1 MSETRILLRRD
12 SAQNWFEKNPVLSP
26 GEIGYC
32 TDTRQIKIGNGAANW
47 NDLPHTYNPTY
58 EGTKPYSVLLTNHTF
73 TPILTGANA
82 GKTNILVVGLFPA
95 KVPTNVGV
103 SAYLYVSTTGASSR
117 RLLRKVPV
125 TLNGYYSIGI
135 GFTNIAAADMVY
147 LGEYTVEVLGETQE
161 LIGKYTFTYRP
172 VLNALKLDM
181 FLETDRRA
189 RIHIYNPMTITS
201 GTVVVRRRSDLAQ
214 VGAPIAISNIP
225 PVSGA
230 SFNTVFYDLNAPVA
244 FVDNSDYFCEINY
257 NTANDLYAT
266 SEVVKCSLQKVSAVT
281 FDADENRTMNIQI
294 EDGNLKVQSLSV
306 FPCDSSGSVD
316 TGTTAIGT
324 LLIPGGGLQSENV
337 YTINLSRTLLHEEY
351 YLFQYVYSTE
361 PYNSPPKRFIQ
372 LVTLNDITISSDN
385 SITTSIE
392 FEGSGYN
399 VALTARE
406 GSSTGT
412 VLATISGPVSIFKDS
427 IDPIATYN
435 GSVLNPATSFFT
447 PVVYSDPKPFYAI
460 GFSPFLPYEKNG
472 ILKVTDANKALM
484 LDALL
489 NALHYS
495 YRLRLYPISDI
506 LQLMLETIHTYK
518 ATHTELAKIRI
529 YASVSPIYVTEQ
541 TPIYNYKWI
550 TASSQATLDNLQNR
564 LIKPLLKF
572 GTENIIGVIVGN
584 EDLHRECANPNT
596 SNMRKNYLFNVLVV
610 AINEVREFLLNP
622 EYDSTRIAG
631 TAIKMVPVGIS
642 DAPNEIVFN
651 SKFGEART
659 EALVKLCDFVML
671 NNHPFYDATE
681 YGDAQQWE
689 SNFRSLLTSSTAYIA
704 SLSPPDNPC
713 HCIIGEWGW
722 PSGWEWPVIQ
732 TNVPTPTPTNMIDYS
747 TTPIS
752 LNAKYIGATHP
763 LTPAIQRDW
772 IKRILK
778 TYQSNPTSSG
788 TQRPTM
794 PIDMVYFGFMDNHA
808 ESQPL
813 SKGSYV
819 RTWGLCRVDI
829 QTIEG
834 VDNTQAGHNVAPA
847 DSTTYVAVDGNEEA
861 SSTEI
866 AIYNRR
872 TKITKKHQGINDIA
886 TFLTTN
892 EIPLHITNTAK
903 DLIFRTEYPE
913 VTVTTLPSLTE
924 FIAGRSYH
932 FSIKAGGHP
941 NNVRYS
947 IPNQIL
953 PYNGDDLYILAL
965 RFASFNSIKVVA
977 ATNDV
982 LTNVIF
988 DIIDTSNPSVVI
1000 GSRTINSAPQ
1010 GSLITTVPLTSFPIP
1025 PAIPP
1030 VATDL
1035 IPVAPTSISNW
1046 SATTSYSVGAK
1057 VKVGSLFYNC
1067 LYANIDLQPNISIP
1081 DFNSVLSYAVGDVVF
1096 VSGEG
1101 LYRCNTPVTQPVET
1115 PTTSEYWDLLIPAF
1129 NSGASSYA
1137 VGDAVFV
1144 KGKGLYRCKTGVTQ
1158 PVAVP
1163 PNQNW
1168 EISFPAFSSSVSYA
1182 VGNIVFVSGA
1192 GLFRCNT
1199 GVAASATAPPTSN
1212 WDLLFSAFSSAVNYA
1227 IGNIVFVPGQGLFR
1241 CNTPVSSPV
1250 AVPPNSNWDISIPD
1264 FKSVATYDV
1273 GNIVLVPGEGLY
1285 RCKTEVSSPET
1296 PPNSNWEFLYSNFR
1310 SVLSYAVGNIVF
1322 VPGEG
1327 LFRCN
1332 TPVSSPVP
1340 TPLISP
1346 NWDLLIPDFNS
1357 AEDYAVGDVVF
1368 VRGRG
1373 LYRCKTGVTQPVV
1386 IPPNSNWEI
1395 SFPDF
1400 SSSVNYAVG
1409 NIVFVSGAGLFRCKT
1424 AVAASAAVPP
1434 TGNWDL
1440 LFSAFS
1446 SAVNY
1451 AIGDVVFI
1459 KGKGL
1464 FRCKKAV
1471 SAAAAVPPNSN
1482 WDLSFPDFESVVT
1495 YNVDDVVFVPGEG
1508 SFRCITKVSSPET
1521 PPNSN
1526 WDPLPP
1532 TNDTQQVWKL
1542 YDFITARTLVNK
1554 PVTLPASSATFFQY
1568 GRSYAVKVSYA
1579 GGIPFQS
1586 DPLVFESQ
1594 IASFGT
1600 DGNNR
1605 VKLDLLWFDREPRS
1619 LKEIPVSELP
1629 DEDVLR
1635 ATTGNTATPA
1645 FFANISSA
1653 DISLYKY
1660 TSTVGGVFSTANSA
1674 NRLQPS
1680 ISNYGSVITSDGST
1694 DRIFIMKSDT
1704 TGLPITLDN
1713 YYGDEIFIR
1722 IIYKAEVPAKRLV
1735 AETVTEKIKVYQSL
1749 TLIGTV
1755 KKKVQFEQAA
1765 VSKSY
1770 INVAQDV
1777 IFGTLTI
1784 NNEDGPDFR
1793 YGSTDFIQIVPKLIT
1808 NAVPPTVLSSTTL
1821 NNGKY
1826 ELITT
1831 PLNLVDK
1838 TTYAVGFYARRPDSV
1853 EVFIASQPITYVNYS
1868 DVSFSLV
1875 FLTDKRLRV
1884 TANFSTYAKKRVKLE
1899 LYGSSTTS
1907 IFQQHISLANQCSSS
1922 EFYIPAGNTSGTIE
1936 LKDPFTFK
1944 IGYYY
1949 SVKTTIYAYDDES
1962 YSDTVV
1968 STTPIT
1974 NSDANRFI
1982 YNTCDFLSPTIDIFS
1997 GLVTIRILWS
2007 TYSGT
2012 PVVAFL
2018 NLISDQEVTY
2028 ARKRITLNATGSN
2041 QTYNIAL
2048 NAADLFSPLVPTDSY
2063 YVYLEFETGYITPNS
2078 STFVYDPITLRVLS
2092 TTSKTITGNKTTT
2105 FDLDWGGPDSS
2116 TPAIASVVLKS
2127 APSSAAISTL
2137 NITPASP
2144 SCALKGNYKA
2154 GDVYTFIVKYG
2165 TRELVSIDF
2174 SYAEITATATD
2185 VVFKDD
2191 IGDIITDNLGYLSV
2205 EIELT
2210 GLPTHT
2216 TLYFDLYEFTQEGN
2230 QLDGIFVNRK
2240 PISDA
2245 RANYSATLTF
2255 KTEYFRIN
2263 KWYNVKY
2270 LVNEA
2275 GDFLFTNNIQYLPK
2289 GYDIIVIAGGS
2300 NQVGEDTDTTRGDS
2314 APYTIDRERGGDP
2327 QLTTNESTLPLKD
2340 KNNKIVKI
2348 YNLKA
2353 TGTYTTNALT
2363 NEDVPYLHRA
2373 IAPFQQFSSVPPPSG
2388 ITYGI
2393 TAGYEFAKYYASSN
2407 VLGSNR
2413 RVVVINEAIP
2423 SSAFATP
2430 AIGTGGTVWN
2440 PSTENYVPEYY
2451 DNVKNSLRNVSIRN
2465 TYSNIVPDR
2474 NKLTHANVGKSPKLG
2489 CKISLSNSMTY
2500 SQQIVDNFQY
2510 CYFVD
2515 DTMLK
2520 NIHPIQGNIITGF
2533 AGLPTSDTGI
2543 RDYIQKELKVLDGGS
2558 VSSHSRFP
2566 FKTGYTPASGEY
2578 NFNAFKNVMNF
2589 IVENELTLR
2598 INGLVGPDSTVGFW
2612 LNGLS
2617 RSNAI
2622 YAIMRH
2628 CYTVVKWF
2636 NENYPGIV
2644 FAYDVIRNHFITNAP
2659 GMGVYANNEYARSD
2673 TDTLYTEAAFVGAYA
2688 ALLETSPTAVLS
2700 WSESLVDSISL
2711 RYPYKRGSASYGIDQ
2726 FTITFQNKLA
2736 GILNDY
2742 VGVGCIF
2749 PITGIS
2755 IQGKY
2760 KIGDF
2765 ILSPTNPFITSMSA
2779 DKTTFNNTL
2788 FNGTSDFNE
2797 GTYLTSSRQSLLR
2810 VDGDSRYIQGVTLLE
2825 RITAFSDSPPLSELG
2840 YLPLAKTLPVTITE
2854 TELDVS
2860 TARFGDTRTNTATY
2874 WAGTTYPQFRILQ
2887 SQYLRTLHW
2896 LLVNSSLNINTDY
2909 LGVGEL
2915 VSNPI
2920 SQDLSAFFFSGAT
2933 PPAAITETGV
2943 LDDVITYIRTYSL
2956 ASPDYTANRVVAFLW
2971 NQGEANRPAFDNSA
2985 TYVTYITSFING
2997 LMSNSDIKRAR
3008 LDDAV
3013 YLIGNLS
3020 IEHTARQMVL
3030 PTPPITSY
3038 GIHENIDNYAIV
3050 DRKVQP
3056 ITSLGLH
3063 CIDPNIPTSLN
3074 TATIPP
3080 SFPTIS
3086 FSARS
3091 QRLMGARYFNGYLA
3105 NTGNTDTATYPIYR
3119 SETGHI
3125 SIPLNYDI
3133 NLDSKLLTFI
3143 NESSSYDYTKHPI
3156 AYFLQTRFY
3165 KTGSTFESTAAD
3177 RVALIT
3183 EYSSTN
3189 RSSVSD
3195 TDPPNLAIVPYF
3207 DMSSAT
3213 IVSENSPISLNTY
3226 SVSGNIVSS
3235 KLNAVNNVITATYTY
3250 DPAVFKKDSGSNNI
3264 SRIGTKTLTSD
3275 LTSYLRTVSNDF
3287 TTNPDYLGSASI
3299 IGIIK
3304 RSILGGSPNFS
3315 IVFNNYFRIPPYTFV
3330 ETPKINTITAIG
3342 SSTLE
3347 ASTNGSD
3354 FTLPTS
3360 IYVPNVVKS
3369 SYVNGIIYV
3378 GTHPGQF
3385 GSPAPSGVHNTTG
3398 TTFPPVAFVSGSQ
3411 VPITSSTASAGVN
3424 RSSYGQ
3430 DIEGTTRVTGLSA
3443 TPLAGIFTGEGT
3455 WGTAGASSA
3464 SPTTYTAAGN
3474 GRLYTIATK
3483 GLDWIMFISRA
3494 RFYTQR
3500 ILKDSINYHVLG
3512 TLATSIPPI
3521 TNLAP
3526 TFYYPCATAGS
3537 QFAGISRIPL
3547 SANNKLLPVSGSYT
3561 PTFKYFMYL
3570 FNAETSIIFRLNNV
3584 TLNTTYTLSF
3594 YFSVKSGRVPHE
3606 NGYSSSSDSD
3616 LTTTSTIDTGGVGGT
3631 AYPALYEI
3639 YDPLPINIYYSD
3651 PTVGAQRP
3659 PNFTYNLN
3667 FRSGTNTL
3675 TNFFLHTTTAK
3686 WDGSWR
3692 LVSLTFTPSTAIPAG
3707 NCYVQL
3713 GPLPY
3718 RNMID
3723 TSFNFGGFSTKIVN
3737 T

>member
-12 SAQNWFEKNPVLSP
+12 SAQNWFDINPRLSP

-32 TDTRQIKIGNGAANW
+32 TDTRQIKIGNGTTNW

-58 EGTKPYSVLLTNHTF
+58 EGTKPYSVVLTNHTF
-73 TPILTGANA
+73 TALTGANT

-103 SAYLYVSTTGASSR
+103 SAYLYVSTGASSR

-125 TLNGYYSIGI
+125 TLSGSYSVGI
-135 GFTNIAAADMVY
+135 GFTNMISTDMVY

-189 RIHIYNPMTITS
+189 RIQIYNPMTISS
-201 GTVVVRRRSDLAQ
+201 GTVVVRRRSDLGQ
-214 VGAPIAISNIP
+214 VGAAQPIEDIE

-230 SFNTVFYDLNAPVA
+230 SFNTVLYDLNPPVA
-244 FVDNSDYFCEINY
+244 FVDNVEYFCEINY
-257 NTANDLYAT
+257 NKVNDLYAT
-266 SEVVKCSLQKVSAVT
+266 SEVVKCSQQKVLTVT
-281 FDADENRTMNIQI
+281 FDANENRAMNIQI

-306 FPCDSSGSVD
+306 FPCNSSGSVNI
-316 TGTTAIGT
+316 GTTAIGT
-324 LLIPGGGLQSENV
+324 LTIPGGGLQSGNV

-361 PYNSPPKRFIQ
+361 PYNSPPRRFIQ

-392 FEGSGYN
+392 IEGSGYN

-406 GSSTGT
+406 GSSTGP
-412 VLATISGPVSIFKDS
+412 VFAEISGPVSIFKDS
-427 IDPIATYN
+427 IDPIATYT

-447 PVVYSDPKPFYAI
+447 PVEYSTPKPFYAL

-472 ILKVTDANKALM
+472 IFKVTDANKALM
-484 LDALL
+484 LDALQ

-495 YRLRLYPISDI
+495 YRLRLYPISDL

-518 ATHTELAKIRI
+518 GDYPELAKIRI

-541 TPIYNYKWI
+541 TPIYNYQWI
-550 TASSQATLDNLQNR
+550 TQSAPLTLVNLQNR

-622 EYDSTRIAG
+622 VYDGTRLPG

-659 EALVKLCDFVML
+659 AALVKLCDFVML
-671 NNHPFYDATE
+671 NNHPFYDAIE
-681 YGDAQQWE
+681 YGNALQWE
-689 SNFRSLLTSSTAYIA
+689 SNFQSLLTSSTAYIA

-722 PSGWEWPVIQ
+722 PTGWEWPVIQ
-732 TNVPTPTPTNMIDYS
+732 TTVSTPTPTNIIDYS
-747 TTPIS
+747 TTATFK
-752 LNAKYIGATHP
+752 NAKYIGATDP

-778 TYQSNPTSSG
+778 KYQSNYTSSG
-788 TQRPTM
+788 TAPDM

-834 VDNTQAGHNVAPA
+834 VDNTQAGHDVAPA
-847 DSTTYVAVDGNEEA
+847 DSTTYVAVDGNEDA

-872 TKITKKHQGINDIA
+872 TKITKKHQGNFDIA

-892 EIPLHITNTAK
+892 GIPLHITNTAN

-913 VTVTTLPSLTE
+913 VTVTTLPALKQ
-924 FIAGRSYH
+924 FIAGTSYH
-932 FSIKAGGHP
+932 FSIKAGGYA

-947 IPNQIL
+947 IPSQIL
-953 PYNGDDLYILAL
+953 PYNGDDLYIIAL

-977 ATNDV
+977 STNTI
-982 LTNVIF
+982 LSNVIF
-988 DIIDTSNPSVVI
+988 DIVDEEYPNVII
-1000 GSRTINSAPQ
+1000 GSTTVTSAPN
-1010 GSLITTVPLTSFPIP
+1010 GSLITTVPLTGFPTP

-1030 VATDL
+1030 TASDS

-1046 SATTSYSVGAK
+1046 SETTSYSVGAK
-1057 VKVGSLFYNC
+1057 VKVGNLFYNC
-1067 LYANIDLQPNISIP
+1067 LYANRDLQPGIPIP

-1096 VSGEG
+1096 VSGVG
-1101 LYRCNTPVTQPVET
+1101 LVRCNT
-1115 PTTSEYWDLLIPAF
+1115 D
-1129 NSGASSYA
+1129 
-1137 VGDAVFV
+1137 
-1144 KGKGLYRCKTGVTQ
+1144 
-1158 PVAVP
+1158 
-1163 PNQNW
+1163 
-1168 EISFPAFSSSVSYA
+1168 
-1182 VGNIVFVSGA
+1182 
-1192 GLFRCNT
+1192 
-1199 GVAASATAPPTSN
+1199 
-1212 WDLLFSAFSSAVNYA
+1212 
-1227 IGNIVFVPGQGLFR
+1227 
-1241 CNTPVSSPV
+1241 VSSPV
-1250 AVPPNSNWDISIPD
+1250 AVPPNSNWDLLISA
-1264 FKSVATYDV
+1264 FNS
-1273 GNIVLVPGEGLY
+1273 G
-1285 RCKTEVSSPET
+1285 VSS
-1296 PPNSNWEFLYSNFR
+1296 
-1310 SVLSYAVGNIVF
+1310 
-1322 VPGEG
+1322 
-1327 LFRCN
+1327 
-1332 TPVSSPVP
+1332 
-1340 TPLISP
+1340 
-1346 NWDLLIPDFNS
+1346 
-1357 AEDYAVGDVVF
+1357 YAVGDVVF
-1368 VRGRG
+1368 VKGKG
-1373 LYRCKTGVTQPVV
+1373 LFRCKTAVSSPVAV
-1386 IPPNSNWEI
+1386 PPNSNWDL
-1395 SFPDF
+1395 SFPAF

-1424 AVAASAAVPP
+1424 AVSSPVAVPP
-1434 TGNWDL
+1434 NSNWEL

-1446 SAVNY
+1446 SSVSY
-1451 AIGDVVFI
+1451 AIGDVVFVS
-1459 KGKGL
+1459 GAGL
-1464 FRCKKAV
+1464 FRCKTAV
-1471 SAAAAVPPNSN
+1471 PASATAPPNSN
-1482 WDLSFPDFESVVT
+1482 WELSFPDFKSVVT
-1495 YNVDDVVFVPGEG
+1495 YDVGNMVFVTGQG
-1508 SFRCITKVSSPET
+1508 SFRCKTEVSSPET

-1526 WDPLPP
+1526 WDLLFP
-1532 TNDTQQVWKL
+1532 TNDITQVWES
-1542 YDFITARTLVNK
+1542 YSFITSRTVVNK

-1568 GRSYAVKVSYA
+1568 GRSYAVKVRYD

-1605 VKLDLLWFDREPRS
+1605 IKLDILWFDREPRS
-1619 LKEIPVSELP
+1619 LKQIPVSELP
-1629 DEDVLR
+1629 DESELR
-1635 ATTGNTATPA
+1635 ASGTTATPA

-1653 DISLYKY
+1653 DITLYEY
-1660 TSTVGGVFSTANSA
+1660 TNTVGGVFNTPISA
-1674 NRLQPS
+1674 RLQP
-1680 ISNYGSVITSDGST
+1680 ILSNYASVITSDGST

-1722 IIYKAEVPAKRLV
+1722 IIYKAEVPAKRSV
-1735 AETVTEKIKVYQSL
+1735 AGTVTEKIKVYQSL

-1770 INVAQDV
+1770 INIAQDV

-1784 NNEDGPDFR
+1784 NNEDGPDFK

-1808 NAVPPTVLSSTTL
+1808 NTVPPTVLSSTTL

-1826 ELITT
+1826 ELNTT
-1831 PLNLVDK
+1831 PLNLVDN
-1838 TTYAVGFYARRPDSV
+1838 TTYAVGFYARRPDST
-1853 EVFIASQPITYVNYS
+1853 EVFIASQPIKYVNYS
-1868 DVSFSLV
+1868 DVSFSLD
-1875 FLTDKRLRV
+1875 FLTDQRLRV

-1907 IFQQHISLANQCSSS
+1907 ITQQHTSLASQYSPV
-1922 EFYIPAGNTSGTIE
+1922 EFYIAAGNTSGTIE
-1936 LKDPFTFK
+1936 LKDPFTFN

-1968 STTPIT
+1968 STTPVT
-1974 NSDANRFI
+1974 NSVANRFI

-1997 GLVTIRILWS
+1997 GIVTIRILWS

-2012 PVVAFL
+2012 PVVPYL

-2041 QTYNIAL
+2041 QTYSIPL
-2048 NAADLFSPLVPTDSY
+2048 NAADLLYPLVPTDSY
-2063 YVYLEFETGYITPNS
+2063 YIYLEFDRTGYITPNS
-2078 STFVYDPITLRVLS
+2078 STFVYNPITLRVLS
-2092 TTSKTITGNKTTT
+2092 ITSKTISTVKTTT
-2105 FDLDWGGPDSS
+2105 FELDWGGPPSG
-2116 TPAIASVVLKS
+2116 TQATASVILKS
-2127 APSSAAISTL
+2127 APDSPAISTL
-2137 NITPASP
+2137 NIAPGLVKCEIS
-2144 SCALKGNYKA
+2144 GNYKS
-2154 GDVYTFIVKYG
+2154 GDEYTFIVKYG
-2165 TRELVSIDF
+2165 TRELVSNDF
-2174 SYAEITATATD
+2174 YYAEIVATATN

-2191 IGDIITDNLGYLSV
+2191 IGDIISDNLGYLTAT
-2205 EIELT
+2205 IDIKQ
-2210 GLPTHT
+2210 LPTHN
-2216 TLYFDLYEFTQEGN
+2216 TLKFELYEFTQEN
-2230 QLDGIFVNRK
+2230 TQLDGILVNTK
-2240 PISDA
+2240 NIVDN
-2245 RANYSATLTF
+2245 RANYVAILTF
-2255 KTEYFRIN
+2255 VTQFFRIN

-2275 GDFLFTNNIQYLPK
+2275 GDFLFANNIRYLPK

-2300 NQVGEDTDTTRGDS
+2300 NQVGEDTDTTRGDLGG
-2314 APYTIDRERGGDP
+2314 YTIARERGGDP
-2327 QLTTNESTLPLKD
+2327 QLTTTESTSPLID

-2353 TGTYTTNALT
+2353 TGGTYTTNALT

-2373 IAPFQQFSSVPPPSG
+2373 IAPFQQFSSVEPPSAT

-2407 VLGSNR
+2407 VLRSNR

-2423 SSAFATP
+2423 SSVFAIP
-2430 AIGTGGTVWN
+2430 ASGTGGTVWN
-2440 PSTENYVPEYY
+2440 PSSNSYVADYY
-2451 DNVKNSLRNVSIRN
+2451 DNVKNSIRDVSIRN

-2489 CKISLSNSMTY
+2489 CKISLSNSMIY

-2510 CYFVD
+2510 CYFVN

-2520 NIHPIQGNIITGF
+2520 NIHPNQGNILTGF
-2533 AGLPTSDTGI
+2533 SGLPTSDATI
-2543 RDYIQKELKVLDGGS
+2543 RAYIQNELKSLNGTT
-2558 VSSHSRFP
+2558 VSGHTIFP
-2566 FKTGYTPASGEY
+2566 FQYTPAGNEY
-2578 NFNAFKNVMNF
+2578 TFNAFKHVMNF

-2612 LNGLS
+2612 LNGLT
-2617 RSNAI
+2617 RPNAI

-2628 CYTVVKWF
+2628 CYTVVSWF
-2636 NENYPGIV
+2636 NTNYPGIV
-2644 FAYDVIRNHFITNAP
+2644 FAYDVIRNHFTEDAP
-2659 GMGVYANNEYARSD
+2659 NTGVYATNAYAKSN
-2673 TDTLYTEAAFVGAYA
+2673 TDTLYAEAAFVGAYA
-2688 ALLETSPTAVLS
+2688 ALRATSSTADLS
-2700 WSESLVDSISL
+2700 WSESLVDNISI
-2711 RYPYKRGSASYGIDQ
+2711 RFPYRRGSVSYGADRH
-2726 FTITFQNKLA
+2726 TITFQNALA
-2736 GILNDY
+2736 GILSQY
-2742 VGVGCIF
+2742 VGVGCDF

-2760 KIGDF
+2760 NIGDF
-2765 ILSPTNPFITSMSA
+2765 IESPTAGTGELPTIPDLNI
-2779 DKTTFNNTL
+2779 FNDTL
-2788 FNGTSDFNE
+2788 FHGTTDFLDGGNIYNPSFE
-2797 GTYLTSSRQSLLR
+2797 RSLLKLS
-2810 VDGDSRYIQGVTLLE
+2810 GDSRGIPGVTLLE
-2825 RITAFSDSPPLSELG
+2825 RIAAFRITPSPGGFG
-2840 YLPLAKTLPVTITE
+2840 YQALTKNLPVTITE
-2854 TELDVS
+2854 TELNVS
-2860 TARFGDTRTNTATY
+2860 KRFGNDRTEQPAYWGGATY
-2874 WAGTTYPQFRILQ
+2874 SKFRVLQ
-2887 SQYLRTLHW
+2887 SQYFRTLHR
-2896 LLVNSSLNINTDY
+2896 LLVDNPSLNINTDY

-2915 VSNPI
+2915 VSNPLNR
-2920 SQDLSAFFFSGAT
+2920 DLTAFFFSGAT
-2933 PPAAITETGV
+2933 AVTTTETGV
-2943 LDDVITYIRTYSL
+2943 LADVITYIRTYSS
-2956 ASPDYTANRVVAFLW
+2956 ASSDYTANRVVAFLW
-2971 NQGEANRPAFDNSA
+2971 NQGEANRPAFDNNA

-2997 LMSNSDIKRAR
+2997 LMSNTDIKRVR

-3020 IEHTARQMVL
+3020 IEHTARQMILVS
-3030 PTPPITSY
+3030 PPITSY

-3063 CIDPNIPTSLN
+3063 CIDPNIPTTIN
-3074 TATIPP
+3074 TATTPP

-3119 SETGHI
+3119 SETGHV
-3125 SIPLNYDI
+3125 SIPLIYDI
-3133 NLDSKLLTFI
+3133 NLDSKLLTFN

-3165 KTGSTFESTAAD
+3165 TSASTFGSTAVD
-3177 RVALIT
+3177 RIALIT

-3189 RSSVSD
+3189 KPSASEPG
-3195 TDPPNLAIVPYF
+3195 TPLAIVPYF
-3207 DMSSAT
+3207 DMNSET

-3226 SVSGNIVSS
+3226 SVSSNVVSS
-3235 KLNAVNNVITATYTY
+3235 KLNAVNDVITATYTY
-3250 DPAVFKKDSGSNNI
+3250 DPAVFKKDASNAI
-3264 SRIGTKTLTSD
+3264 SRIGNKTLTSN
-3275 LTSYLRTVSNDF
+3275 LTSYLDTVSNDF
-3287 TTNPDYLGSASI
+3287 TTNPTYLGSASI

-3330 ETPKINTITAIG
+3330 ETPKIDTTTSI
-3342 SSTLE
+3342 SSSSIE
-3347 ASTNGSD
+3347 SSTNGTA

-3360 IYVPNVVKS
+3360 IYVPSVVRS

-3378 GTHPGQF
+3378 GTHAGQF
-3385 GSPAPSGVHNTTG
+3385 GSPTPSGAHYTTG
-3398 TTFPPVAFVSGSQ
+3398 VTFPPAATQ
-3411 VPITSSTASAGVN
+3411 VTLTSSTTSSGVN

-3430 DIEGTTRVTGLSA
+3430 DIQGTTRVAGLSA
-3443 TPLAGIFTGEGT
+3443 AALAGIFTGEGT
-3455 WGTAGASSA
+3455 WGTLGASSA
-3464 SPTTYTAAGN
+3464 SPTTYTASGN

-3500 ILKDSINYHVLG
+3500 ILKAMTNYHILG
-3512 TLATSIPPI
+3512 DLANSIPAI
-3521 TNLAP
+3521 TTLNP
-3526 TFYYPCATAGS
+3526 PFYYPCATAGS

-3547 SANNKLLPVSGSYT
+3547 SVSNRLMPVSGSYT

-3584 TLNTTYTLSF
+3584 TVSTTYTLSF

-3606 NGYSSSSDSD
+3606 STYSTSPASS
-3616 LTTTSTIDTGGVGGT
+3616 LTTTSTIDTGAT
-3631 AYPALYEI
+3631 ATSYPALYEI

-3651 PTVGAQRP
+3651 PRVGAERSP
-3659 PNFTYNLN
+3659 DFTYNLN
-3667 FRSGTNTL
+3667 FKSGTSNVNNL
-3675 TNFFLHTTTAK
+3675 YLHTSSAK

-3692 LVSLTFTPSTAIPAG
+3692 LVSLTFTTPAAAIPAG

-3723 TSFNFGGFSTKIVN
+3723 TSFNFGGFSTKINN